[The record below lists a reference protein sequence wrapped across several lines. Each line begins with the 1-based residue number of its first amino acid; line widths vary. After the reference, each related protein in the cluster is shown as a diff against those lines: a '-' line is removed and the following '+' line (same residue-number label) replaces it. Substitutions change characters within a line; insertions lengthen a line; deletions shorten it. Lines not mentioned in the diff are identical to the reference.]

1 MEQSVS
7 FFSDI
12 LGENYVL
19 GSLIAFL
26 VGAFVAFSPCSL
38 SKVPLVIA
46 YVGNVKGESIK
57 TDFWLSVFFT
67 LGSAIIYTVLGV
79 LASLIGISFLGNK
92 IIFAVLGIIMVLM
105 ALEISGI
112 FHIIPTFDISGK
124 NHIKGYLGAF
134 AAGIFGG
141 IAVSPCATPFLV
153 VILGVLA
160 SEQNVAYG
168 IVLMLMY
175 SLGNGI
181 LTLIAGTCVGF
192 VRRMGDSPKYIMAD
206 RIIRWVLGI
215 ILLIIGAYFI
225 YVYMK

>member
-1 MEQSVS
+1 MERFVS

-12 LGENYVL
+12 LSGNYIL
-19 GSLIAFL
+19 ACLITFL

-38 SKVPLVIA
+38 SKIPLVIA

-79 LASLIGISFLGNK
+79 LASLIGINFLGNK
-92 IIFAVLGIIMVLM
+92 IIFAVLGLIMVLM
-105 ALEISGI
+105 AIEISG
-112 FHIIPTFDISGK
+112 FVHIIPTIDISGK
-124 NHIKGYLGAF
+124 NKFKGYFGAF
-134 AAGIFGG
+134 IAGIFGG

-160 SEQNVAYG
+160 SEQNITYG

-192 VRRMGDSPKYIMAD
+192 VKNMGENPKYILFD
-206 RIIRWVLGI
+206 KIVRIILAL
-215 ILLIIGAYFI
+215 ILLAIGAYFI
-225 YVYMK
+225 YVFLK